1 MKDVCRGVM
10 LIGYSQL
17 IPNLNLP
24 SATIKGLRP
33 LRVLCHGSDS
43 ARESYGYVAFGMNE
57 FNRPSNFV
65 PEATLWLMIAPLP
78 PALRQQQHSR
88 HNLPWLH
95 SGPLQKDHQQARRR
109 RKTGLKPLLI
119 LTVVSEGVFDC
130 QRANAGHQTY
140 QQWDL

>member
-1 MKDVCRGVM
+1 MKC
-10 LIGYSQL
+10 LK
-17 IPNLNLP
+17 P
-24 SATIKGLRP
+24 
-33 LRVLCHGSDS
+33 SDS